1 MLRILKHS
9 TGNEFTVQLVE
20 NDKNIILT
28 IFDNTVKI
36 FVFNDNGIGILSIR
50 EIANKYEANMN
61 IVTENSFK
69 INIVFK
75 KAGGVNENING

>member
-1 MLRILKHS
+1 MKHS

-28 IFDNTVKI
+28 IFDNGKNI
-36 FVFNDNGIGILSIR
+36 CFNDIGIGILSIR
-50 EIANKYEANMN
+50 EIANKYRANMN
-61 IVTENSFK
+61 IVTENGFK

-75 KAGGVNENING
+75 KANWSK